1 MGSLVRAQEREQKK
15 VTKRL
20 VTFFYLKKTFYECSL
35 HTQFLQTGQI
45 LHRTLDKRLLEHN
58 DLNSSYSTKGGQP
71 WEIFLI
77 MHCKS
82 ISHAIKLELHIK
94 NMKRKKSILDLKKY
108 PELLERIVQRTIDC

>member
-1 MGSLVRAQEREQKK
+1 
-15 VTKRL
+15 
-20 VTFFYLKKTFYECSL
+20 
-35 HTQFLQTGQI
+35 
-45 LHRTLDKRLLEHN
+45 
-58 DLNSSYSTKGGQP
+58 
-71 WEIFLI
+71 